1 MRFDPQSP
9 PRFAWVRDGDHLA
22 EAERFIARN
31 TREHGGRCTG
41 EPSVMVRT
49 APGGRF
55 TLLSATGLWWL
66 ECMAMH
72 GSWGEPTRDDDD
84 LRLQLVDLKT
94 ER

>member
-1 MRFDPQSP
+1 
-9 PRFAWVRDGDHLA
+9 
-22 EAERFIARN
+22 
-31 TREHGGRCTG
+31 
-41 EPSVMVRT
+41 MVRT

-72 GSWGEPTRDDDD
+72 GSWGDPTRDDDD
-84 LRLQLVDLKT
+84 LLPQLVDLKT

>member
-1 MRFDPQSP
+1 MRLDPQSP

-84 LRLQLVDLKT
+84 LLLQLVDLTT